1 MCKLSHVIR
10 LEMGIHARP
19 AGLLVRQASAFLCDI
34 KIINRNTG
42 EEADLKRI
50 MAVMALGV
58 KKGDRIEIVAKG
70 EDETE
75 AITALEA
82 LLKESF

>member
-1 MCKLSHVIR
+1 
-10 LEMGIHARP
+10 
-19 AGLLVRQASAFLCDI
+19 
-34 KIINRNTG
+34 
-42 EEADLKRI
+42 
-50 MAVMALGV
+50 MALGV